1 VRRSRQEQSWL
12 LQAQFDFEPTSGIC
26 RKGRSSHP
34 SVITFS
40 KILSGIEPA
49 PGTSL
54 TLLFGVKVVFH

>member
-26 RKGRSSHP
+26 RKCRSSHP

-40 KILSGIEPA
+40 KTLSGIEPA